1 MCIAC
6 EMGFW
11 GMVEAMSPE
20 AREQFLREQVLREQ
34 AERFACDAA
43 EQAAPQIVEPGKDE
57 RTP

>member
-20 AREQFLREQVLREQ
+20 ARQQFLREQEEAMQ
-34 AERFACDAA
+34 MACDAPTQSPVPK
-43 EQAAPQIVEPGKDE
+43 EDE
-57 RTP
+57 RAP

>member
-20 AREQFLREQVLREQ
+20 ARQQFLREQEEAMRI
-34 AERFACDAA
+34 ACDA
-43 EQAAPQIVEPGKDE
+43 PQSVQQPGKDE
-57 RTP
+57 RAP

>member
-20 AREQFLREQVLREQ
+20 AREQFLREQ
-34 AERFACDAA
+34 AERFGCDAPD
-43 EQAAPQIVEPGKDE
+43 ESAPRSDQPNKDE
-57 RTP
+57 PAP